1 MAVLKLQLLGG
12 FKVMNEAGR
21 EIVISAR
28 KGRALLAVL
37 AVSPSG
43 SVSREKLASLLW
55 SDRGEDQARSS
66 LRQTLTVLRKELGP
80 LGAKL
85 LIADDQR
92 VELARDSM
100 EIDAVSIINQSKGN
114 NAPALRRA
122 ANLYQ
127 GEFLA
132 DGEVSD
138 PTFEEWLAGERS
150 RFRDLMISILDRLL
164 MLEPVIERVALA
176 KRLLALDPLREASHL
191 FLMNAYADNGERSM
205 ALQHYSACRD
215 LLKSE
220 LNVQPGQEIEQLRL
234 RLMVDASATSKASQS
249 VSSSL
254 PSQIR
259 DAKLQAKPSI
269 AVLNFTNLSSDP
281 AQRYFSDGITSDIVT
296 ELSRFHQ
303 LQVRAQRSSTNG
315 ERPVLDAAKA
325 GHELGVQYVVEG
337 SVRRLAQRVRINVQ
351 LVDVDTGEHLWAER
365 FDANEDEIF
374 TMQDHIV
381 RSIAA
386 QLSVRLQLADLEK
399 ASRKPPNSMAAYD
412 YVLRGHA
419 LPVGVPEAE
428 AEARRLFQKAID
440 IDPGYARA
448 YASLG
453 SYYIFEW
460 SRDLD
465 APAALLDQT
474 LALTKKAVALDDGDD
489 FCHAMLGRAHMFRRD
504 HQLADYH
511 FQKALALN
519 PNSPSLMASLGILYG
534 FRGDPQRGLDYFR
547 EALAIAPHFDP
558 TWYWRNRAVV
568 HFIAQEYE
576 EAIEG
581 FRRSPIQPDWVEA
594 YLAASHAHL
603 GQMDEARKH
612 AAATLHL
619 TPRLTIQAILAV
631 DPFRRREDA
640 EHLADGLRK
649 AGIPD

>member
-1 MAVLKLQLLGG
+1 
-12 FKVMNEAGR
+12 MNEADR

-28 KGRALLAVL
+28 KGRALLAIL
-37 AVSPSG
+37 AISPSG
-43 SVSREKLASLLW
+43 SVSREKLAALLW

-66 LRQTLTVLRKELGP
+66 LRQTLTVLRKELGA
-80 LGAKL
+80 LGANL
-85 LIADDQR
+85 LIADVQR
-92 VELARDSM
+92 VELARDTM
-100 EIDAVSIINQSKGN
+100 EIDAVSIISLSKEN
-114 NAPALRRA
+114 DAPALRRA
-122 ANLYQ
+122 VNLYQ

-138 PTFEEWLAGERS
+138 PMFEEWLAGERS
-150 RFRDLMISILDRLL
+150 RFRDVMISILDRLL
-164 MLEPVIERVALA
+164 TLEPAVERVALA
-176 KRLLALDPLREASHL
+176 KRLLALDPLREASHF

-215 LLKSE
+215 VLKSE
-220 LNVQPGQEIEQLRL
+220 LNVQPGQDIEQLRL
-234 RLMVDASATSKASQS
+234 RLMADESTTSKASQY

-254 PSQIR
+254 PPQNR
-259 DAKLQAKPSI
+259 DTKLKATPSI
-269 AVLNFTNLSSDP
+269 AVLTFANLSNDP
-281 AQRYFSDGITSDIVT
+281 AQRYFSDGITADIVT

-303 LQVRAQRSSTNG
+303 LQVRAQRNSTNG

-337 SVRRLAQRVRINVQ
+337 SVRRLAQRIRINVQ
-351 LVDVDTGEHLWAER
+351 LIDVDTVEHLWAER
-365 FDANEDEIF
+365 FDAHEDEIF
-374 TMQDHIV
+374 AMQDHIV

-399 ASRKPPNSMAAYD
+399 ASRKPPNSMVAYD

-428 AEARRLFQKAID
+428 AEAQRLFQKAID

-465 APAALLDQT
+465 HPATLLDQT

-504 HQLADYH
+504 HELAVYH

-519 PNSPSLMASLGILYG
+519 PNSPSLMAGIGILYG

-547 EALAIAPHFDP
+547 EAVAIAPHFDP
-558 TWYWRNRAVV
+558 TWYWRSRAVV

-612 AAATLHL
+612 AATALHL
-619 TPRLTIQAILAV
+619 TPRLTIQALLAV
-631 DPFRRREDA
+631 DPFRRREDT
-640 EHLADGLRK
+640 EHLADGLRN

>member
-28 KGRALLAVL
+28 KGRALLAVI
-37 AVSPSG
+37 AVSTSG
-43 SVSREKLASLLW
+43 SASREKLAALLW

-66 LRQTLTVLRKELGP
+66 LRQTLTVLRKELGTA
-80 LGAKL
+80 GANVL
-85 LIADDQR
+85 LADDQR
-92 VELARDSM
+92 VEIARGNM
-100 EIDAVSIINQSKGN
+100 EIDAVSIISQSKEN
-114 NAPALRRA
+114 DAPALRRA
-122 ANLYQ
+122 ANSYQ

-138 PTFEEWLAGERS
+138 PMFEEWLAGERS
-150 RFRDLMISILDRLL
+150 RFRDLMISIFDRLL
-164 MLEPVIERVALA
+164 TLEPVVERVAIA
-176 KRLLALDPLREASHL
+176 KRLLALNPLREASHL

-205 ALQHYSACRD
+205 ALQHYSACRN

-234 RLMVDASATSKASQS
+234 RLMVDESVTSKASQFDS
-249 VSSSL
+249 PGL
-254 PSQIR
+254 PPQNR
-259 DAKLQAKPSI
+259 DAKLQVKPSI
-269 AVLNFTNLSSDP
+269 AVLTFTNLSSDP
-281 AQRYFSDGITSDIVT
+281 AQRYFSDGITADIVT

-303 LQVRAQRSSTNG
+303 LQVRAQRSSANG
-315 ERPVLDAAKA
+315 EGPLLDSAKA

-365 FDANEDEIF
+365 FDVNEDEIF

-386 QLSVRLQLADLEK
+386 QLSGRLQLADLEK

-460 SRDLD
+460 SRGFGD
-465 APAALLDQT
+465 PAAM
-474 LALTKKAVALDDGDD
+474 LARSLELTKKAVALDDGDD
-489 FCHAMLGRAHMFRRD
+489 FCHAMLGRTHMFRRD

-511 FQKALALN
+511 FQKALAIN
-519 PNSPSLMASLGILYG
+519 PNSPSLLASLGILYG

-603 GQMDEARKH
+603 GQMAEARNH
-612 AAATLHL
+612 AAAALHL
-619 TPRLTIQAILAV
+619 TPQFTIQAILAV

-640 EHLADGLRK
+640 EHLAHGLRK

>member
-1 MAVLKLQLLGG
+1 MTSLKLQLLGG
-12 FKVMNEAGR
+12 FRAWNEAGL

-28 KGRALLAVL
+28 KARALLAVL

-43 SVSREKLASLLW
+43 SVSREKLATLLW
-55 SDRGEDQARSS
+55 SDRGEVQARSS
-66 LRQTLTVLRKELGP
+66 LRQTLTVLRKELGVI
-80 LGAKL
+80 GANL
-85 LIADDQR
+85 LFADDQR
-92 VELARDSM
+92 VELARSAI
-100 EIDAVSIINQSKGN
+100 EIDARSIISLSKTN
-114 NAPALRRA
+114 EVSALRRA

-138 PTFEEWLAGERS
+138 PMFEEWLASERS

-164 MLEPVIERVALA
+164 AFEPAVERVALA

-191 FLMNAYADNGERSM
+191 FLMNAYADSGERSM

-220 LNVQPGQEIEQLRL
+220 LNVQPGKEIEQLRQ
-234 RLMVDASATSKASQS
+234 RLTTEGPTVSMTSQS
-249 VSSSL
+249 VSSP
-254 PSQIR
+254 PSQNR
-259 DAKLQAKPSI
+259 DPKLQAKPSV
-269 AVLNFTNLSSDP
+269 AVLNFANLSSDA
-281 AQRYFSDGITSDIVT
+281 AQRYFSDGITADIVT
-296 ELSRFHQ
+296 ELSRFHE
-303 LQVRAQRSSTNG
+303 LLVHAH
-315 ERPVLDAAKA
+315 RPAKDGHEPDAVKV
-325 GHELGVQYVVEG
+325 GRELGVHFVAEG
-337 SVRRLAQRVRINVQ
+337 SVRRLGKRIRITVQ
-351 LVDVDTGEHLWAER
+351 LLDVESGGTLWSER
-365 FDANEDEIF
+365 FDADEEDIF
-374 TMQDHIV
+374 ATQDKIV
-381 RSIAA
+381 RSIVA
-386 QLSVRLQLADLEK
+386 QLFGRLQLANLEK

-412 YVLRGHA
+412 YVLRGDA
-419 LPVGVPEAE
+419 LPIGVPEAE

-453 SYYIFEW
+453 AYHIFEW

-465 APAALLDQT
+465 TPAATLDRS
-474 LALTKKAVALDDGDD
+474 LELTKKAVALDDGDD
-489 FCHAMLGRAHMFRRD
+489 FCHAMLGRTHMFRRD
-504 HQLADYH
+504 HELADYH
-511 FQKALALN
+511 YRKALALN
-519 PNSPSLMASLGILYG
+519 PNSPLLMAGLGILYG
-534 FRGDPQRGLDYFR
+534 FRGEPERGLDYFR

-558 TWYWRNRAVV
+558 TWYWRNRAIV
-568 HFIAQEYE
+568 HFIAHEYE

-603 GQMDEARKH
+603 GQMDKARKH
-612 AAATLHL
+612 VAAALRL
-619 TPRLTIQAILAV
+619 TPQLTIQALLAV

>member
-1 MAVLKLQLLGG
+1 MKLARKLS
-12 FKVMNEAGR
+12 FR
-21 EIVISAR
+21 PR
-28 KGRALLAVL
+28 KGRALLAIL

-43 SVSREKLASLLW
+43 AVSREKLAALLW

-66 LRQTLTVLRKELGP
+66 LRQTLTVLRKELGVT
-80 LGAKL
+80 GANL
-85 LIADDQR
+85 LVADDQR
-92 VELARDSM
+92 VELARGTM
-100 EIDAVSIINQSKGN
+100 EIDAVSIVSLSKTN
-114 NAPALRRA
+114 DVLSLRRA

-138 PTFEEWLAGERS
+138 PMFEEWLAGERS

-164 MLEPVIERVALA
+164 TLEPAVERVALA

-191 FLMNAYADNGERSM
+191 FLMNAYADSGERSM

-220 LNVQPGQEIEQLRL
+220 LNVQPGQEIERLRL
-234 RLMVDASATSKASQS
+234 RLTTEGPAISMNSQS
-249 VSSSL
+249 VSSNP
-254 PSQIR
+254 PSQNR
-259 DAKLQAKPSI
+259 GAKLQAKPSI
-269 AVLNFTNLSSDP
+269 AVLTFTNLSSDP
-281 AQRYFSDGITSDIVT
+281 AQRYFSDGITADIVT

-303 LQVRAQRSSTNG
+303 LLVRAH
-315 ERPVLDAAKA
+315 RPANDGLNADALTA
-325 GHELGVQYVVEG
+325 GRELGVHYVAEG
-337 SVRRLAQRVRINVQ
+337 SVRRLGKRIRITVQ
-351 LVDVDTGEHLWAER
+351 LVDVETGEHLWAER
-365 FDANEDEIF
+365 FDADEDEIF

-386 QLSVRLQLADLEK
+386 QLSMRLQLAGLEK

-428 AEARRLFQKAID
+428 AEARCLFQKAID

-453 SYYIFEW
+453 SYHIFEW

-465 APAALLDQT
+465 TPAATLDRS
-474 LALTKKAVALDDGDD
+474 LELTKKAVALDDGDD

-504 HQLADYH
+504 HELADYH
-511 FQKALALN
+511 FRKALALN
-519 PNSPSLMASLGILYG
+519 PNSPSLMAGLGILYG
-534 FRGDPQRGLDYFR
+534 FRGEPERGLGYFR

-568 HFIAQEYE
+568 HFIAHEYE

-603 GQMDEARKH
+603 GQMDKARKH
-612 AAATLHL
+612 AAAALHL
-619 TPRLTIQAILAV
+619 TPQLTIQALLAV

-649 AGIPD
+649 AGIRD

>member
-1 MAVLKLQLLGG
+1 MAILKLQLLGG
-12 FKVMNEAGR
+12 FRALNEAGQ
-21 EIVISAR
+21 EIAVSAR
-28 KGRALLAVL
+28 KGRALLAAL

-43 SVSREKLASLLW
+43 SASREKLAALLW
-55 SDRGEDQARSS
+55 SDRGEEQARSS
-66 LRQTLTVLRKELGP
+66 LRQTLTVLRKELGAT
-80 LGAKL
+80 GANL
-85 LIADDQR
+85 LLADDQR
-92 VELARDSM
+92 VELARGSM
-100 EIDAVSIINQSKGN
+100 EIDAESIVSLSKTN
-114 NAPALRRA
+114 DVAALRRA

-132 DGEVSD
+132 DGAVGD
-138 PTFEEWLAGERS
+138 PMFEDWLAGERS
-150 RFRDLMISILDRLL
+150 RFRDLMTSILDQLL
-164 MLEPVIERVALA
+164 TLEPAVERVALA
-176 KRLLALDPLREASHL
+176 KRLLALDPLREASHV
-191 FLMNAYADNGERSM
+191 FLMKAYADSGERSM
-205 ALQHYSACRD
+205 ALQHYSVCRD

-220 LNVQPGQEIEQLRL
+220 LNVQPNQEIEQLRL
-234 RLMVDASATSKASQS
+234 RLTIEGPAVSMKSQS
-249 VSSSL
+249 VLSNPPLQSH
-254 PSQIR
+254 
-259 DAKLQAKPSI
+259 DTKLQEKPTI
-269 AVLNFTNLSSDP
+269 AVLNFANLSNDP
-281 AQRYFSDGITSDIVT
+281 AQRYFSDGITADIVT

-303 LQVRAQRSSTNG
+303 LQVRAQRHPANG
-315 ERPVLDAAKA
+315 ERPILDAATA
-325 GHELGVQYVVEG
+325 GNELGVQYVVEG

-351 LVDVDTGEHLWAER
+351 LVDVETGEHLWAER
-365 FDANEDEIF
+365 FDANEDDIF

-386 QLSVRLQLADLEK
+386 QLSVRLQLAGLEK
-399 ASRKPPNSMAAYD
+399 ASRKPPISMAAYD

-453 SYYIFEW
+453 SYHLFEW

-465 APAALLDQT
+465 TPAATLDRS
-474 LALTKKAVALDDGDD
+474 LELTKKAVALDDGDD

-504 HQLADYH
+504 HELADYH
-511 FQKALALN
+511 FRKAVALN
-519 PNSPSLMASLGILYG
+519 PNSPSLMAGLGILYG
-534 FRGDPQRGLDYFR
+534 FRGEPERGLDYFR

-568 HFIAQEYE
+568 HFIAHEYE

-612 AAATLHL
+612 AAAALHL
-619 TPRLTIQAILAV
+619 TPQLTINRLLTI

-649 AGIPD
+649 AGFED

>member
-1 MAVLKLQLLGG
+1 MTVLNLQLLGG
-12 FKVMNEAGR
+12 FKVQNEAGQ
-21 EIVISAR
+21 EIVIPAR
-28 KGRALLAVL
+28 KGRALLAIL

-43 SVSREKLASLLW
+43 TASREKLAALLW

-66 LRQTLTVLRKELGP
+66 LRQTLTVLRKELGAI
-80 LGAKL
+80 GANL

-92 VELARDSM
+92 VELARDTM
-100 EIDAVSIINQSKGN
+100 EIDAVSIVSLSKTN
-114 NAPALRRA
+114 EVTALRRA

-132 DGEVSD
+132 DGEARD
-138 PTFEEWLAGERS
+138 PMFEEWLASERS
-150 RFRDLMISILDRLL
+150 RFRDLMISIFDRLL
-164 MLEPVIERVALA
+164 THEPAVEHVALA

-191 FLMNAYADNGERSM
+191 YLMNAYADSGERSM
-205 ALQHYSACRD
+205 ALQHYFVCRD

-220 LNVQPGQEIEQLRL
+220 LNVQPGQEIEQLRQ
-234 RLMVDASATSKASQS
+234 RLTIEGPAVSMTSQT
-249 VSSSL
+249 VSSNT
-254 PSQIR
+254 PSEARGTNYQE
-259 DAKLQAKPSI
+259 KPSI
-269 AVLNFTNLSSDP
+269 VVLTFTNLSSDP
-281 AQRYFSDGITSDIVT
+281 AQRYFSDGITADIVT

-303 LQVRAQRSSTNG
+303 LLVRAH
-315 ERPVLDAAKA
+315 RPANDGLNADALTA

-337 SVRRLAQRVRINVQ
+337 SVRRLARRVRINVQ
-351 LVDVDTGEHLWAER
+351 LVDVDSGEHLWAER

-419 LPVGVPEAE
+419 LPIGVPEAE
-428 AEARRLFQKAID
+428 AEARRLFQMAID

-453 SYYIFEW
+453 AYHILEW

-465 APAALLDQT
+465 TPAATLDRS

-504 HQLADYH
+504 HELADYH

-519 PNSPSLMASLGILYG
+519 PNSPSLMAGLGILYG
-534 FRGDPQRGLDYFR
+534 FRGEPERGLDYFR

-568 HFIAQEYE
+568 HFIAHEYE

-594 YLAASHAHL
+594 YLAACHAHL
-603 GQMDEARKH
+603 GKIDEARKH
-612 AAATLHL
+612 AAAALHL
-619 TPRLTIQAILAV
+619 TPQLTIQALLAV

-640 EHLADGLRK
+640 EHLVEGLRK

>member
-1 MAVLKLQLLGG
+1 MAVLNLQVLGG
-12 FKVMNEAGR
+12 FKALNEVGQ
-21 EIVISAR
+21 EIIISAR

-43 SVSREKLASLLW
+43 AASREKLAALLW
-55 SDRGEDQARSS
+55 SDRGEEQARSS
-66 LRQTLTVLRKELGP
+66 LRQTLTVLRKELGVV
-80 LGAKL
+80 GANL
-85 LIADDQR
+85 LVADDQR
-92 VELARDSM
+92 VELARGTM
-100 EIDAVSIINQSKGN
+100 EIDAVSIISLSKTN
-114 NAPALRRA
+114 DAPALQRA
-122 ANLYQ
+122 VNLYH

-132 DGEVSD
+132 DGSIGD
-138 PTFEEWLAGERS
+138 PMFEEWLAGERS

-164 MLEPVIERVALA
+164 TLEPAVARVALA

-191 FLMNAYADNGERSM
+191 FLMNAYADSGERSM
-205 ALQHYSACRD
+205 ALQQYSACRD

-220 LNVQPGQEIEQLRL
+220 LNVQPGKEIEQLRQ
-234 RLMVDASATSKASQS
+234 RLTTEEPTVSLPSQS
-249 VSSSL
+249 VSSP
-254 PSQIR
+254 PSQNR
-259 DAKLQAKPSI
+259 DPKLQVKPSI
-269 AVLNFTNLSSDP
+269 AVLTFTNLSSDP
-281 AQRYFSDGITSDIVT
+281 AQRYFSDGITADIVT

-303 LQVRAQRSSTNG
+303 LLVRAH
-315 ERPVLDAAKA
+315 RPANDGLNADALTT
-325 GHELGVQYVVEG
+325 GRELGAHFVTEG
-337 SVRRLAQRVRINVQ
+337 SVRRLGKRIRITVQ
-351 LVDVDTGEHLWAER
+351 LLDVESGGTLWSER
-365 FDANEDEIF
+365 FDADEEDIF
-374 TMQDHIV
+374 STQDKIV
-381 RSIAA
+381 RSIVA
-386 QLSVRLQLADLEK
+386 QLFGRLQLANLEK

-453 SYYIFEW
+453 SYHIFEW

-465 APAALLDQT
+465 TSAATLDRS
-474 LALTKKAVALDDGDD
+474 LELTKKAVALDDGDD
-489 FCHAMLGRAHMFRRD
+489 FCHAMLGRVHMFRRD
-504 HQLADYH
+504 HELADYH
-511 FQKALALN
+511 FQKALAIN
-519 PNSPSLMASLGILYG
+519 PNSPSLMAGLGILYG
-534 FRGDPQRGLDYFR
+534 FRGEPERGLDYFR

-568 HFIAQEYE
+568 HFIAHEYE

-603 GQMDEARKH
+603 GQMDKARKH
-612 AAATLHL
+612 AVAALHL
-619 TPRLTIQAILAV
+619 TPQFTIQALLAV

-649 AGIPD
+649 AGIP